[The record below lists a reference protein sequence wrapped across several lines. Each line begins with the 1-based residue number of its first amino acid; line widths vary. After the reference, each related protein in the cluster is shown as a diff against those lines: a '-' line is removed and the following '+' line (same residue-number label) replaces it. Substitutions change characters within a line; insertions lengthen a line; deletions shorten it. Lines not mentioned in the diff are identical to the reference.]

1 MAATGSTDTRSSRS
15 CTTDPNAGT
24 GALDLT
30 LIVVAVVLA
39 VAAAGVA
46 ERYRRERRRDHQ
58 ERIVALLLTTFM
70 PAVARAD
77 PRELL
82 AWRTSA
88 DSVRELFPEAVATI
102 EAQTGERFPFPRA
115 VVEDA
120 HAQWTA
126 DWLAWERQHDTAYR
140 ERAATLEAEL
150 QATGGDDA
158 AAAVRAK
165 IATLEDERLQTYQR
179 RYEDYV
185 RVGNGLIALTETAG

>member
-1 MAATGSTDTRSSRS
+1 MDF
-15 CTTDPNAGT
+15 
-24 GALDLT
+24 T

-39 VAAAGVA
+39 VAAAGVTQ
-46 ERYRRERRRDHQ
+46 RYRREQRREHH
-58 ERIVALLLTTFM
+58 ETIVALLLTTFM
-70 PAVARAD
+70 PAVARAE

-82 AWRTSA
+82 AWRTPA
-88 DSVRELFPEAVATI
+88 DAVRKLYPEAVATI
-102 EAQTGERFPFPRA
+102 EAETGERFPFPRT

-126 DWLAWERQHDTAYR
+126 EWLAWERQHDTVYR

-165 IATLEDERLQTYQR
+165 ISTLEDEKLQTYQR

-185 RVGNGLIALTETAG
+185 RVGNGLIALTETAD